1 MGTRSKGTSLDAAP
15 LYAESK
21 SAWVTLPWLA
31 SPPIFVAAMRTVEEA
46 LHSGELTPYFFT
58 SATGDAGVGAGVGLA
73 AAAGVV
79 GAPPPPDEAPESVTR
94 GLAAAGPAGVGA
106 PDEVAEPPQPASP
119 TEAARARPMIART

>member
-1 MGTRSKGTSLDAAP
+1 
-15 LYAESK
+15 
-21 SAWVTLPWLA
+21 
-31 SPPIFVAAMRTVEEA
+31 MRTVEEA

-58 SATGDAGVGAGVGLA
+58 SATGDAGVGLD

-79 GAPPPPDEAPESVTR
+79 GAPAPPDEAPESVTR